1 MYEIPNTKSNLIQKG
16 ENMKKHILSLTL
28 GSLLVSALSAEDD
41 GFYTS
46 VGYQIGEAAQMVTNT
61 KGIQE
66 LSDNYEK
73 LNNLLTRYST
83 LNTLIKLSAD
93 PSAVSGAINNLNA
106 GATGLLKEKTN
117 SPAYQAVSLALNA
130 AVGLWN
136 TIGYAIMCGNGNGTG
151 SGPGS
156 VIFNNQP
163 GQSSTA
169 ITCNRYEATGPGKS
183 MSIDEF
189 KKLNEAYQIIQ
200 QALKNQNGFPEL
212 GGNGAKVSVK
222 YSYECKQENE
232 NSNINGGVNQFCE
245 AKNGSSSSGSGSN
258 GSNGTSTQTTTQ
270 DGVTITTTYNSNK
283 ATVKFDITNN
293 AQQLLNQ
300 AANIMQVLNTQCPL
314 VRSTHNEN
322 APGGGQPWGLSTSG
336 NACQIFQQEFS
347 EVTSMIKNAQEIV
360 AQSKIANANQ
370 KAEIANPSN
379 FNPFTDASF
388 AQSMLKN
395 ARAQAEMFNLAEQ
408 VKQNL
413 EVMQNNNNVNENL
426 GGFGTGMTNFVSAFL
441 ASCRTDGTLPNAG
454 VTNNTWGAGCAYVGE
469 TITALNNSIAHFGT
483 QAQQIQQ
490 AENIADTLV
499 NFKSRYSE
507 LGNTYNSITTA
518 LSSIPNAQ
526 SLQNAVSKKNN
537 PYSPQG
543 IETNYYLNQ
552 NSYNQIQTI
561 NQELGRNPFRKVG
574 IVSSQTNNGAMNGI
588 GIQVGYKQFFGQK
601 RRWGARYYGFFDY
614 NHAFIKSSFFNSA
627 SDVWTYGFGADAL
640 YNFINDKATN
650 FLGKNNK
657 LSVGLFGGIALAG
670 TSWLNSEYVNLA
682 TMNNVYNAKMNVA
695 NFQFLFNMGVRMN
708 LARSKKKGSDHAAQ
722 HGIELGLKIPTINTN
737 YYSFMGA
744 ELKYRRLYS
753 VYLNYVFAY

>member
-1 MYEIPNTKSNLIQKG
+1 
-16 ENMKKHILSLTL
+16 MKKHILSLTL

-136 TIGYAIMCGNGNGTG
+136 TIGYAVMCGNGNGTG

-156 VIFNNQP
+156 VIFNGEP
-163 GQSSTA
+163 GQDSTQ
-169 ITCNRYEATGPGKS
+169 ITCNRYEMIGKGSS
-183 MSIDEF
+183 MSIPEF
-189 KKLNEAYQIIQ
+189 EKLNKAYQAIQ
-200 QALKNQNGFPEL
+200 QALKEQHGFPEL
-212 GGNGAKVSVK
+212 GGSGTSVPVT
-222 YSYECKQENE
+222 YEWECKQTN
-232 NSNINGGVNQFCE
+232 NNINGGVEQFC
-245 AKNGSSSSGSGSN
+245 KQNGNSN
-258 GSNGTSTQTTTQ
+258 GVTSTGNNKKTQTFQ
-270 DGVTITTTYNSNK
+270 
-283 ATVKFDITNN
+283 FTNN
-293 AQQLLNQ
+293 AQNLLEQ
-300 AANIMQVLNTQCPL
+300 AATIMQVLNTQCPL
-314 VRSTHNEN
+314 VRSSHGEN
-322 APGGGQPWGLSTSG
+322 ALGDGSPWGLSTYG
-336 NACQIFQQEFS
+336 NACRIFSQEFS
-347 EVTSMIKNAQEIV
+347 QVTSMIKNAQEIV
-360 AQSKIANANQ
+360 AQSKIANTNQ
-370 KAEIANPSN
+370 QAEIANPSN
-379 FNPFTDASF
+379 FNPFTDAGF
-388 AQSMLKN
+388 AQNMLKN
-395 ARAQAEMFNLAEQ
+395 AQAQASMFNLAEQ

-413 EVMQNNNNVNENL
+413 EVMKNNNNVTIK
-426 GGFGTGMTNFVSAFL
+426 GKPTNFVSAFL
-441 ASCRTDGTLPNAG
+441 ASCKDGGGTLPNAG
-454 VTNNTWGAGCAYVGE
+454 VTSNTWGAGCAYVGE
-469 TITALNNSIAHFGT
+469 TITALTNSIAHFGT
-483 QAQQIQQ
+483 EAQQIQQ
-490 AENIADTLV
+490 AVNIADTLV
-499 NFKSRYSE
+499 NFKSRYNE

-518 LSSIPNAQ
+518 LSKIPNAQ
-526 SLQNAVSKKNN
+526 SLQNVVSQKKN

-601 RRWGARYYGFFDY
+601 RKWGARYYGFFDY

-682 TMNNVYNAKMNVA
+682 TVNNVYNAKMNVA

-708 LARSKKKGSDHAAQ
+708 LARPKKKDSDHAAQ

>member
-1 MYEIPNTKSNLIQKG
+1 ML
-16 ENMKKHILSLTL
+16 H
-28 GSLLVSALSAEDD
+28 AEDD
-41 GFYTS
+41 GFYMS
-46 VGYQIGEAAQMVTNT
+46 AGYQIGEAAQMVKNT

-73 LNNLLTRYST
+73 LNNFLNNYST

-93 PSAVSGAINNLNA
+93 PSTINDARDNLGSSSRN
-106 GATGLLKEKTN
+106 LLDVKTN
-117 SPAYQAVSLALNA
+117 SPAYQAVLLALNA
-130 AVGLWN
+130 AVGLWQV
-136 TIGYAIMCGNGNGTG
+136 TSYAFTAC
-151 SGPGS
+151 GPGS
-156 VIFNNQP
+156 DENANGGIQTFNNVP
-163 GQSSTA
+163 GQNTTT
-169 ITCNRYEATGPGKS
+169 ITCNSYYQPGHGGPISTENYAIINK
-183 MSIDEF
+183 
-189 KKLNEAYQIIQ
+189 AYQIIQ
-200 QALKNQNGFPEL
+200 KALT
-212 GGNGAKVSVK
+212 A
-222 YSYECKQENE
+222 
-232 NSNINGGVNQFCE
+232 
-245 AKNGSSSSGSGSN
+245 N
-258 GSNGTSTQTTTQ
+258 GSNGDGVPVLSNTTTKLDFTINGDKRTGAEPNEKLIYPWSHGRAISTSWNGGTQTSTSESINTE
-270 DGVTITTTYNSNK
+270 
-283 ATVKFDITNN
+283 NN
-293 AQQLLNQ
+293 AQELLKQ
-300 AANIMQVLNTQCPL
+300 ASIIITTLNEACP
-314 VRSTHNEN
+314 NFQN
-322 APGGGQPWGLSTSG
+322 GGSGYWQGISG
-336 NACQIFQQEFS
+336 NGTMCGMFKNEISAIQG
-347 EVTSMIKNAQEIV
+347 MIANAQEAV
-360 AQSKIANANQ
+360 AQSKIVSENAQNQ
-370 KAEIANPSN
+370 NNLDTGKP
-379 FNPFTDASF
+379 FNPYTDASF

-395 ARAQAEMFNLAEQ
+395 AQAQAEILNQAEQ
-408 VKQNL
+408 VVKNF
-413 EVMQNNNNVNENL
+413 EKIPK
-426 GGFGTGMTNFVSAFL
+426 NFVSDSL
-441 ASCRTDGTLPNAG
+441 GVCYEVQGGERRGTNPG
-454 VTNNTWGAGCAYVGE
+454 QVTSNTWGAGCAYVQE
-469 TITALNNSIAHFGT
+469 TITNLTNSIAHFGT
-483 QAQQIQQ
+483 QAEQIQQ

-499 NFKSRYSE
+499 NFKSRYNE

-518 LSSIPNAQ
+518 LSSIPNGS

-552 NSYNQIQTI
+552 NTYNQIQTI

-601 RRWGARYYGFFDY
+601 RKWGARYYGFFDY

-682 TMNNVYNAKMNVA
+682 TVNNVYNAKINTA